1 MADGQQNQGEPNY
14 GNQKPEDFFFKEQA
28 ERMMNQINNKSY
40 SNNNFAQVSMSSN
53 QQNNLNNPQVSTSMY
68 MNQQQQQQ
76 QINFRTVEQQ
86 NVEQQQQIQQQQHQ
100 QQQMQQQFQQQFQF
114 QLPSNISTQM
124 SNQVSVSN
132 FANNFNNN
140 QQGGMNSLVQGQ
152 AFGTPRRGRK
162 LIEKKKRKRHTF
174 VKRPTTAYLYFVSK
188 YRETLKEA
196 GEVVPKAKI
205 ITQACAE
212 KWRNMCEEE
221 KEPFLELSRRDR
233 ERWLKDKALEKK
245 PRDPNRPKRP
255 PSAYF
260 LFLADFR
267 KQYKGK
273 SDPAKEITKKAGEAW
288 NNLSDTDKTPYYRDA
303 QVIRNKWEQ
312 DLEKYKATAM
322 KTPQVQNISGD
333 GQMSGMDR
341 SLSSHSD
348 QQDLD
353 EDINESHN
361 GSLDLMQQGGSG
373 QQSSSLSLTQQQNGN
388 SQMEQQALNM
398 TSQNAVNMTSQ
409 SMNMQQQGGI
419 NMSQYQQYGLHQG
432 QNIQFSG

>member
-1 MADGQQNQGEPNY
+1 
-14 GNQKPEDFFFKEQA
+14 
-28 ERMMNQINNKSY
+28 
-40 SNNNFAQVSMSSN
+40 
-53 QQNNLNNPQVSTSMY
+53 
-68 MNQQQQQQ
+68 MNQQQQRQ

-86 NVEQQQQIQQQQHQ
+86 NVEQQQQIQQQQH
-100 QQQMQQQFQQQFQF
+100 QQQFQF

-312 DLEKYKATAM
+312 DLEKYKATVSAM

-388 SQMEQQALNM
+388 PQMEQQALNM

-432 QNIQFSG
+432 QNIQV

>member
-1 MADGQQNQGEPNY
+1 
-14 GNQKPEDFFFKEQA
+14 
-28 ERMMNQINNKSY
+28 
-40 SNNNFAQVSMSSN
+40 
-53 QQNNLNNPQVSTSMY
+53 
-68 MNQQQQQQ
+68 MNQQQQRQ

-86 NVEQQQQIQQQQHQ
+86 NVQHQ

-212 KWRNMCEEE
+212 KWSNMCEEE

-322 KTPQVQNISGD
+322 KTPQVQNMSGD

-353 EDINESHN
+353 EDIDDSHN